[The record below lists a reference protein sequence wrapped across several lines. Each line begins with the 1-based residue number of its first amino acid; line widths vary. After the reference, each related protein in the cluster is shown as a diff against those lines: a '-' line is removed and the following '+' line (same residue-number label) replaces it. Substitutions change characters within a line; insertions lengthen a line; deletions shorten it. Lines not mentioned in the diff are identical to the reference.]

1 MRYSFGGVA
10 GLDYPAVMKT
20 AEIYGVELNSYDMD
34 GLRIL
39 EADMLAEQAEE
50 RERDEAERKAKARTR

>member
-1 MRYSFGGVA
+1 MRHCFGGVA
-10 GLDYPAVMKT
+10 GLDYPAVMRT
-20 AEIYGVELNSYDMD
+20 AEFYGIDLNAYDMD